1 MFNLF
6 KKKEPKAE
14 QKAAQKQA
22 NPFLEMRNQFM
33 GSANLNE
40 WTKSDLDAHPW
51 SLFISARKALAENDL
66 AGAEKF
72 LRQVTEAPDL
82 EPRHYLQ
89 AWLFLRY
96 FLKVQPPE
104 EVSKKV
110 YGVMVEVCTS
120 TGVMTVA
127 AYTDHSA
134 RSLHS
139 SGGGIFW
146 EKPDDSLN
154 DKIDAL
160 IQAGKQA
167 VVSIPLT
174 VVDVVPNPP
183 KQVDHVL
190 ICIAT
195 PSGIYHGLGTGEFM
209 SKDPYAGPIL
219 SAATDL
225 LKHLEAKRK

>member
-6 KKKEPKAE
+6 KKKKNKTEPK
-14 QKAAQKQA
+14 QV
-22 NPFLEMRNQFM
+22 NPFLEMRSQFM
-33 GSANLNE
+33 GNANLNE
-40 WTKSDLDAHPW
+40 WPKSDLDAYPW
-51 SLFISARKALAENDL
+51 SLFVSARKALAENDL
-66 AGAEKF
+66 AGTEKF
-72 LRQVTEAPDL
+72 LRQVTEAPGL

-89 AWLFLRY
+89 AWLFLRH

-104 EVSKKV
+104 EISKKV

-154 DKIDAL
+154 DKIDSMLNA
-160 IQAGKQA
+160 AEQA
-167 VVSIPLT
+167 VKSIPLA
-174 VVDVVPNPP
+174 VVDIVPNPP

-209 SKDPYAGPIL
+209 SKDQYAGPIL

-225 LKHLEAKRK
+225 LKHLEAKRQ

>member
-6 KKKEPKAE
+6 KKKEPKGE
-14 QKAAQKQA
+14 QKQA

-33 GSANLNE
+33 GSANFNE
-40 WTKSDLDAHPW
+40 WPKSDLDALPW
-51 SLFISARKALAENDL
+51 SLFVSARKALAENDL
-66 AGAEKF
+66 VQTEKF
-72 LRQVTEAPDL
+72 LCQVTEAPGL
-82 EPRHYLQ
+82 ESRHYLQ

-120 TGVMTVA
+120 TGVMTIA

-139 SGGGIFW
+139 SGGGVFW

-154 DKIDAL
+154 DKIDSM
-160 IQAGKQA
+160 INAGERA
-167 VVSIPLT
+167 VASIPLT
-174 VVDVVPNPP
+174 VVDVVPSPP

-209 SKDPYAGPIL
+209 SKDQYAGPIL

-225 LKHLEAKRK
+225 LKHLEAKRQ